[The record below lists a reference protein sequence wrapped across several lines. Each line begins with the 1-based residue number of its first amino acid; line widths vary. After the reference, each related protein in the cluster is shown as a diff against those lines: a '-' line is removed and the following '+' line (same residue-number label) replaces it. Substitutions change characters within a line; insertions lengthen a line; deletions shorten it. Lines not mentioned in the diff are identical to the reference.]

1 MGHILQDR
9 SHIRQ
14 QKSLNKFK
22 TEIISCIS
30 HHNCMSLK
38 ISFKKKAEKNVES
51 KQHVTKQPM
60 GHWKKIRGP
69 KMPGDKSG
77 TITFQ
82 NQCVGAKA
90 VLRGKSIAIKAYL
103 IWKKSQVS
111 NLILHLKKKK
121 TIKSRTNNA
130 QS

>member
-1 MGHILQDR
+1 
-9 SHIRQ
+9 
-14 QKSLNKFK
+14 
-22 TEIISCIS
+22 
-30 HHNCMSLK
+30 
-38 ISFKKKAEKNVES
+38 
-51 KQHVTKQPM
+51 
-60 GHWKKIRGP
+60 
-69 KMPGDKSG
+69 MPGDKSG

-121 TIKSRTNNA
+121 KKTIKSRTNNA